1 MDSSFSIPLSQFAD
15 KKLAEI
21 SKYEYTQRQC
31 IKSYL
36 NLRVN
41 HDMGK
46 VDASIAVASVIFNK
60 SPYKQ
65 SYRARDIREWTA
77 YYLNH
82 GEPRPLFSSWKVYE
96 NVYYN

>member
-1 MDSSFSIPLSQFAD
+1 MDDIMLGKNIEEDEDCFVETLQIVQDALKTIEMDSSFSIPLSQFAD

-36 NLRVN
+36 NFRVN

-60 SPYKQ
+60 SPSK
-65 SYRARDIREWTA
+65 
-77 YYLNH
+77 
-82 GEPRPLFSSWKVYE
+82 
-96 NVYYN
+96 